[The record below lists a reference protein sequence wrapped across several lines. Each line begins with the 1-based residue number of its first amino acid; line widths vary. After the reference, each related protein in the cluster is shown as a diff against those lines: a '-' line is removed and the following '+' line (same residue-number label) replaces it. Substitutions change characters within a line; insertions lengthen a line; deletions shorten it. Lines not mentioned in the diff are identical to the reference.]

1 MTFTGADNVA
11 EMTVPFID
19 LQQRYR
25 EEKDE
30 LIACVEKVLSRG
42 DFIGG
47 EAVGELERR
56 IAAYSGTKACVA
68 LNSGTD
74 ALMIGMMALGIGRGD
89 EVITPPNSFVAST
102 ASIAHIGATPVFAD
116 VRDDQNIDPAEIERR
131 ITPRT
136 KAIMPVHWTG
146 RIADMDAILAIAE
159 KHGLL
164 VIEDAAQAMGAFHRG
179 RHGGSMGA
187 VGCFS
192 AHPLKNFNAIGDGG
206 FLVTNDVELANR
218 IKRYRNHG
226 LLDRDTVVEFGVNSR
241 LDTLHAEVMLF
252 RLERLASVIERRR
265 RNVALYRELLSSD
278 HVFVPA
284 EPADMQGS
292 YTMFIVQADDRDRLH
307 AYLNEHGIQS
317 LVYYRNTIHLQPA
330 AAKLGYKPGDMPV
343 AERQGTRVLALPHHQ
358 GLERAQIEFVANTVN
373 RFYGA

>member
-1 MTFTGADNVA
+1 MK
-11 EMTVPFID
+11 VPFID
-19 LQQRYR
+19 LQQRYH
-25 EEKDE
+25 EEKVE
-30 LIACVEKVLSRG
+30 LVACVEKVLARG

-47 EAVGELERR
+47 EAVGELERQ
-56 IAAYSGTKACVA
+56 IAAYSGTTACVA

-102 ASIAHIGATPVFAD
+102 AAIVHIGATPVFAD
-116 VRDDQNIDPAEIERR
+116 VRDDQNIDPADVERR
-131 ITPRT
+131 ITSRT

-146 RIADMDAILAIAE
+146 RIADMDAIMAIAE

-164 VIEDAAQAMGAFHRG
+164 VIEDAAQAMGAYYRG
-179 RHGGSMGA
+179 RHAGSIGA

-206 FLVTNDVELANR
+206 FLVTNDVTLVDR
-218 IKRYRNHG
+218 MKQYRNHG

-241 LDTLHAEVMLF
+241 LDTLHAEVLLF
-252 RLERLASVIERRR
+252 RLQRLKSVIERRR
-265 RNVALYRELLSSD
+265 RNVALYRELLSSA
-278 HVFVPA
+278 HVFVPS
-284 EPADMQGS
+284 EPAYMQGS
-292 YTMFIVQADDRDRLH
+292 YTMFIVQCDDRDRLH
-307 AYLNEHGIQS
+307 AHLNDQGIQS

-330 AAKLGYKPGDMPV
+330 AAKLGYKAGDMPV
-343 AERQGTRVLALPHHQ
+343 AERQGMRVLALPHHQ
-358 GLERAQIEFVANTVN
+358 GLEPAQIEFVATTVN